1 MKSNKI
7 HNIVNLLLEFVI
19 ILLIFINT
27 FKNKY
32 DINNDGK
39 VDILDLLKLQKY
51 IVERDDNKCKK

>member
-7 HNIVNLLLEFVI
+7 HNIVNLLLVFVI
-19 ILLIFINT
+19 ILLIFINM

>member
-7 HNIVNLLLEFVI
+7 HNIVNLLLVVVI

>member
-7 HNIVNLLLEFVI
+7 HNIVNLLLVFVI

-39 VDILDLLKLQKY
+39 VDILDLLKLKKY